1 MLYYTMKSYK
11 WKSKR
16 MNHMDLKEDR
26 TRTFLGIYF
35 DCMISKSKQESK
47 IGKPQRDECGVGKS
61 S

>member
-1 MLYYTMKSYK
+1 MKSYK
-11 WKSKR
+11 RKSKR

-35 DCMISKSKQESK
+35 DCMISKSKQDSK